1 MNFLLLSYNFSP
13 EPTGIGKYNGELA
26 EYLSGIGHQVTV
38 ITGYPYYP
46 QWKVSAGYPKHR
58 YSQEEVFNLRVIRCP
73 LYVPENPSGLKRML
87 QDFSFLFTSFL
98 ALNWL
103 MLQRKRY
110 DVVLAVSPSF
120 LNGLTALWYRLFFRK
135 AKIVYHLQ
143 DLQVDAAKDLGL
155 IKFNPLI
162 NVLLALEN
170 FIFKR
175 VDVISTITEGML
187 NKIAKRGLYLKQQI
201 IFPNWTEIV
210 KPGFL
215 DASSIHAHFNI
226 PIDARII
233 FYSGAI
239 GEKQGLEMLF
249 DVAELCKHKI
259 QDAVFIIAGEGPYK
273 DKLKQLSERRA
284 LSNLSFIPIQEKHI
298 YLELVQAATVNL
310 VIQKRSASDL
320 VMPSKLA
327 TILGAGG
334 IAIISTEKGSTIEKL
349 IEEYGVAV
357 AVEPESPRQLFDA
370 IHQVIAFPTLS
381 ADISNR
387 AISYAQNH
395 ISKEKVI
402 DAFIDR
408 LSL

>member
-26 EYLSGIGHQVTV
+26 DYLSGIGHQVTV

-46 QWKVSAGYPKHR
+46 QWKVSAGYPKHW
-58 YSQEEVFNLRVIRCP
+58 YSQEDVSNLRIMRCP

-87 QDFSFLFTSFL
+87 QDFSFLFTSFW

-120 LNGLTALWYRLFFRK
+120 LNGLLGLWYRLFFRNSK
-135 AKIVYHLQ
+135 LVYHLQ

-155 IKFNPLI
+155 IKFTPLI
-162 NVLLALEN
+162 NVLLAVEN
-170 FIFKR
+170 FIFRK
-175 VDVISTITEGML
+175 VDILSTITAGMQ
-187 NKIAKRGLYLKQQI
+187 NKITKRGLYLKQQI

-210 KPGFL
+210 KPGCL

-226 PIDARII
+226 PKDARII

-259 QDAVFIIAGEGPYK
+259 PEAVFIIAGDGPYK
-273 DKLKQLSERRA
+273 AKLKQLSEKRA
-284 LSNLSFIPIQEKHI
+284 LSNLRFIPIQEKQI
-298 YLELVQAATVNL
+298 YLELLQAATVNL

-334 IAIISTEKGSTIEKL
+334 VAIISTEKGSSIDKL
-349 IEEYGVAV
+349 IEEHGVAF
-357 AVEPESPRQLFDA
+357 AVEPESPRQLFEA
-370 IHQVIAFPTLS
+370 IHQVIASPVLS
-381 ADISNR
+381 AEISNR
-387 AISYAQNH
+387 AISYAHNH

-402 DAFIDR
+402 DAFIDK